1 MPQLAQTGQF
11 CPNPDC
17 ERFNNTHDHA
27 IIKHG
32 ETKADEA
39 AFTRL
44 KQRGHPEA
52 PPSLISD
59 GWGGIKQALIEVYRQ
74 VPPYKGRGRR
84 PEKKREV
91 AGWQYLQVVKK
102 RDAQGRFLGTE
113 LRVIFG
119 QAEQVLALLGHST
132 AYIER
137 THLQMRKQNSRLVRR
152 SLCFSKSLLMHRAA
166 ACWEDVYYNLC
177 HAVET
182 LRVEINPEAGR
193 FERRWQARTPAM
205 AAGLTGAIWNVER
218 ILRAVPV
225 HN

>member
-1 MPQLAQTGQF
+1 MIEPDTRLRLARGLG
-11 CPNPDC
+11 
-17 ERFNNTHDHA
+17 
-27 IIKHG
+27 KG
-32 ETKADEA
+32 ETEASEA
-39 AFTRL
+39 AFTQL
-44 KQRGHPEA
+44 KLRGHPEA
-52 PPSLISD
+52 PPPLISD
-59 GWGGIKQALIEVYRQ
+59 GWGGIKQALIEVYGQ

-84 PEKKREV
+84 PKKKRPV

-102 RDAQGRFLGTE
+102 RDHRGRFLGTE

-119 QAEQVLALLGHST
+119 EEEAVLALLGRST

-193 FERRWQARTPAM
+193 FERRWQSRTPAM
-205 AAGLTGAIWNVER
+205 AAGLTTEIWDVER
-218 ILRAVPV
+218 ILRTVPV
-225 HN
+225 YN